1 MLSYRVENSSVAFLS
16 TWLPRCSPS
25 EEKTE
30 FGTDKLYNNS
40 TGTMPNPHNPFLD
53 MLLTFLCLI
62 IYSIVSRTQGT
73 LVAYS
78 VYISSSKKSNR
89 IGGHKYPFALTSRC
103 LARTSCP
110 LPSFKLGKCRKE
122 CEKSLNRKDCLP
134 RLRELPH
141 HSCTSALIES
151 HNPYCTNSLQ
161 NGSLL
166 QHQIQWIP
174 VAKVSPQRSCF
185 KRTSCLKAFVH
196 SKGLFEC
203 TKRLA
208 SKSKITFNAKPKQSS
223 LARFKEAPEKILPH
237 DVPKRM
243 SKRHSQILSPAP
255 TSGVLPSRNSCSRE
269 ETLKSSP
276 SSMQPDEMSN
286 EEVDIAFRDVIS
298 DEKFEVLLR
307 TKRKAIDTALEA
319 ALPLDKGM
327 YPTAT
332 VLNEAMRYTLLSEA
346 KRVRPIGC
354 IFACETLGG
363 TQEECMPTAVAIE
376 MIHSMSLIHDD
387 LPAMDNDCLR
397 RGKATNHL
405 IYGEDISILAG
416 DALLAAAYTHV
427 AKFSKGLPPD
437 RIVEIIRRLGES
449 AGLDGIAGG
458 QSLDLRREGATN
470 VTREELQWI
479 HKHKTGSLLKV
490 AVSTGA
496 IIAGAK
502 KEEIERME
510 NFAEKI
516 GLAFQVADDIL
527 DVTQS
532 TFILGKTA
540 GKDAVTK
547 KLSYPRLFGL
557 KESKKI
563 VKRLI
568 LEAIE
573 ELSPFQERAIPL
585 IKLAHYISSR
595 SK

>member
-1 MLSYRVENSSVAFLS
+1 MASSC
-16 TWLPRCSPS
+16 LPR
-25 EEKTE
+25 
-30 FGTDKLYNNS
+30 
-40 TGTMPNPHNPFLD
+40 
-53 MLLTFLCLI
+53 
-62 IYSIVSRTQGT
+62 
-73 LVAYS
+73 
-78 VYISSSKKSNR
+78 IS
-89 IGGHKYPFALTSRC
+89 L
-103 LARTSCP
+103 P
-110 LPSFKLGKCRKE
+110 LPSFKLGKGSRKE
-122 CEKSLNRKDCLP
+122 YEGSSSRKNCLP
-134 RLRELPH
+134 RLTEVYQTRNYACINSDSPY
-141 HSCTSALIES
+141 SP
-151 HNPYCTNSLQ
+151 NPLKSIT
-161 NGSLL
+161 LL
-166 QHQIQWIP
+166 QHGLQCFP
-174 VAKVSPQRSCF
+174 AAKASPQRSCHE
-185 KRTSCLKAFVH
+185 RTSCSKAFVH
-196 SKGLFEC
+196 SERLPVYN
-203 TKRLA
+203 KRSMTESKIVSNA
-208 SKSKITFNAKPKQSS
+208 KSKRST
-223 LARFKEAPEKILPH
+223 LARFKGTSERMLPQN
-237 DVPKRM
+237 VPKKTT
-243 SKRHSQILSPAP
+243 KRHSQILSPSAIIP
-255 TSGVLPSRNSCSRE
+255 GTLSSSNSCSKE
-269 ETLKSSP
+269 EASMSSQ
-276 SSMQPDEMSN
+276 SSKQSIKVDSEEVITGFSDVVSDEAF
-286 EEVDIAFRDVIS
+286 EDLLRIKRKAVDIAL
-298 DEKFEVLLR
+298 EV
-307 TKRKAIDTALEA
+307 
-319 ALPLDKGM
+319 ALPIDKGM

-332 VLNEAMRYTLLSEA
+332 ILNEAMRYTLLSEA

-354 IFACETLGG
+354 IFACEALGG
-363 TQEECMPTAVAIE
+363 TQEKCMPTAVAIE

-397 RGKATNHL
+397 RGKATNHI

-427 AKFSKGLPPD
+427 AKYSKGLPSD
-437 RIVEIIRRLGES
+437 KIVEIIRRLGES

-470 VTREELQWI
+470 VTKEELQWI

-557 KESKKI
+557 EESKKI

-568 LEAIE
+568 KEAIE